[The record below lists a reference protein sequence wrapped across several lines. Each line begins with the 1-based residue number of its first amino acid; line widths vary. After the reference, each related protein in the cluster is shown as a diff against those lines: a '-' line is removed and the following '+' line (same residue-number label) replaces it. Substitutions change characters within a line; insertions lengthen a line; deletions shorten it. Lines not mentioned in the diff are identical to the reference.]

1 MRSLVPARSSAAG
14 RKSTER
20 RDRPAVQ
27 DRGTRAARQPAGE
40 TEPMRQEPSSATSP
54 TGCLPEGLQT
64 VMEAMSGFSL
74 SDVVVHRNSA
84 QPARM
89 GALAFTQGSQIHL
102 GPGEEQNLPHEAW
115 HVVQQKQ
122 GRVGATKQ
130 LGGFGALNDSA
141 SLEGEADLMAAK
153 AAGPGPRSVPTTAP
167 RRTSAVAG
175 VIQRRAANLLAG
187 TATYAIDY
195 AHPWAKYTAGAGGTC
210 WLYLGKAVDWDK
222 VAKRFVIRD
231 YILPY
236 FAAWLKGNLVLHRG
250 VDVTHTVYA
259 QAQQGR
265 TPAKPNATGL
275 EPDFTSDHS
284 DTMFIPYSTQWDVA
298 LMGAKNPSPED
309 AQVQQAPGLQDQIG
323 VVVRTVV
330 GADKSIGLFDE
341 GEIQVLAP
349 AQGRATPIFGES
361 LHYGQRI
368 AGGGLDQASILRHL
382 HERLD
387 DPVWAQLGVG
397 WFGSKVPDG
406 VVEMRTLLAKG
417 DWKGVL
423 NLAVTKNASTDSDRH
438 PQTAQLYDRLTALR
452 ARAATAKLI

>member
-1 MRSLVPARSSAAG
+1 MARGVRTS
-14 RKSTER
+14 
-20 RDRPAVQ
+20 
-27 DRGTRAARQPAGE
+27 RQ
-40 TEPMRQEPSSATSP
+40 TKDSATSIRPGPSAASPP
-54 TGCLPEGLQT
+54 TGGLPEGLQT

-84 QPARM
+84 EPARL
-89 GALAFTQGSQIHL
+89 GALAYTQGSQIHL
-102 GPGEEQNLPHEAW
+102 GPGEERHLPHEAW

-122 GRVGATKQ
+122 GRVSPTRHLKGAVP
-130 LGGFGALNDSA
+130 LNDSA
-141 SLEGEADLMAAK
+141 ALEGEADAMGARAARPE
-153 AAGPGPRSVPTTAP
+153 ARSGATVAP
-167 RRTSAVAG
+167 RRTSAATG
-175 VIQRRAANLLAG
+175 VVQRRPANLLAG

-259 QAQQGR
+259 QAQQGL

-309 AQVQQAPGLQDQIG
+309 AQVQQAPALQDQIG
-323 VVVRTVV
+323 VVVRTVA